1 MIEYVKKLIEDKE
14 CCGTCKWHLKPHY
27 EDDYICCNGD
37 SDYCSD
43 WTDYN
48 HCCDEYEERE

>member
-1 MIEYVKKLIEDKE
+1 MKE
-14 CCGTCKWHLKPHY
+14 CCGTCRYHEQDEFA
-27 EDDYICCNGD
+27 EDYVCVNDR
-37 SDYCSD
+37 SEEFAD